1 MFKRLKTR
9 FPTGPANG
17 RPLDVRQCGS
27 RVRRNGLSLLE
38 VILSIAIL
46 GGAMVMIGQ
55 LYHLGYRSALQA
67 RMRNDANIIADSK
80 MAELAAGVLP
90 LESSGNNMVEEFP
103 GWSYSVDLQSSLQ
116 PGLFMATVN
125 VSYGDQSND
134 VPTSLS
140 IVRFI
145 PDPDYEPEEDEE

>member
-1 MFKRLKTR
+1 MFQRRKTR
-9 FPTGPANG
+9 DVTSPDFGLVVG
-17 RPLDVRQCGS
+17 VRQCGS
-27 RVRRNGLSLLE
+27 RARRNGLSLLE

-125 VSYGDQSND
+125 VSYGDQSNN